1 VKFATCKELKDCSMM
16 RKIRMPRKTLA
27 LISGLVLVTV
37 ILFVV
42 ALNASEKQK
51 APQTPVAV
59 TPQPTAIP
67 VHSVLT
73 ANPNPLTIVP
83 GQTGQVAVNIDTSDN
98 DVTAVQLEL
107 GYDPTIISN
116 VKVTPGAMFTNPVVL
131 VNKDSAATGRYT
143 YAIGIT
149 PNSTVLKGQGVVAN
163 VTFTVKPGTVGK
175 STQLGLLPT
184 SLVTARGVAQSVLK
198 KAMGTVV
205 NISATAP
212 TAQPID
218 KTSTNTSGKAPV
230 PPKGGF

>member
-1 VKFATCKELKDCSMM
+1 
-16 RKIRMPRKTLA
+16 MPRKTLA

-51 APQTPVAV
+51 APQTPTAV

-67 VHSVLT
+67 VHSILT
-73 ANPNPLTIVP
+73 INPNPLIAIP
-83 GQTGQVAVNIDTSDN
+83 GQPAQAEINIDTSDN
-98 DVTAVQLEL
+98 DVTAVQLEF
-107 GYDPTIISN
+107 GYDPAIISN
-116 VKVTPGAMFTNPVVL
+116 LKVTSGPMFTNPVVL
-131 VNKDSAATGRYT
+131 LNKDNAATGRYT

-149 PNSTVLKGQGVVAN
+149 PNSKVLKGQGVVAN
-163 VTFTVKPGTVGK
+163 ATFTVRPGTIGK

-198 KAMGTVV
+198 ESMGTVV
-205 NISATAP
+205 NVSAVQP
-212 TAQPID
+212 TQQPLD
-218 KTSTNTSGKAPV
+218 RTSTNTSGKPPV